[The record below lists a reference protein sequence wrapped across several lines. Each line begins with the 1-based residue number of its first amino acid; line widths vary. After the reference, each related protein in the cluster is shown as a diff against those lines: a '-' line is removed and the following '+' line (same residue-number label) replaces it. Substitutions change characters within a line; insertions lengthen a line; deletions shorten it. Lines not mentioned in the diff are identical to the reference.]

1 MVPATYR
8 KQASLRHHVTRSRES
23 SGSQRRK
30 GVGIGVRSSGPL
42 IKSTDESGPLRTFF
56 EEGISSSNFKALM
69 PTTHHLSYEPS
80 NQITIKAPSNQI
92 TIKAPSSLS
101 NMLCWIHTKFYQI
114 STIFS
119 GVLQHY
125 NFISKCLLDAIILCP
140 ICS

>member
-1 MVPATYR
+1 MLPATYR

-23 SGSQRRK
+23 SGSQRGK

-69 PTTHHLSYEPS
+69 PTTHHLGYE
-80 NQITIKAPSNQI
+80 PSNQI